1 MSVSTRNIIAWVLQV
16 LLGLAFIA
24 SGFNKLRDM
33 SATIGMFGSMGLPG
47 VLAYVIGGAELLGGI
62 GLLIPRL
69 TRLAAMGL
77 IIIMIG
83 AVVMHAT
90 KIPGGLAGGVPAI
103 VLLVLLAVL
112 LWLRWSVPPTTAYP
126 KG

>member
-1 MSVSTRNIIAWVLQV
+1 MSTATRNIVAWVLQV

-24 SGFNKLRDM
+24 SGFNKLRDL
-33 SATIGMFGSMGLPG
+33 SGTISMFGSMGLPS

-62 GLLIPRL
+62 GLVVPRL
-69 TRLAAMGL
+69 TRLAAIGL

-90 KIPGGLAGGVPAI
+90 KIPGGLAGGVAAI